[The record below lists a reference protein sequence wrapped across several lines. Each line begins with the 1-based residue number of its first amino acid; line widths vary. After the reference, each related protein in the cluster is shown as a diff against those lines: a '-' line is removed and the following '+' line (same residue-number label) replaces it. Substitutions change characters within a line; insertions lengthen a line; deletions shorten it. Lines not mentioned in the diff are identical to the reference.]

1 MLCRC
6 PSAGDC
12 ELLAE
17 MAYCGKGDAFG
28 LWRLACGGLVARE
41 ERGRIPAAEGMDRA
55 GGAICC

>member
-28 LWRLACGGLVARE
+28 LCGCGGLVARD
-41 ERGRIPAAEGMDRA
+41 ERGRIPAAEGMVRA
-55 GGAICC
+55 GGAICCC